1 MANSLPTVGFGTSS
15 SQLRTAYMYLH
26 GPIKEAEKGLLAFF
40 EFKNCNSLTKI
51 LFHLHFDVTVQLL
64 EYPFKNGQ
72 RLEVVVTEVLSPWEF
87 WVQPVGSELDLLM
100 EEMW

>member
-1 MANSLPTVGFGTSS
+1 MIE
-15 SQLRTAYMYLH
+15 SQLQFSIIVFFHVIVNLRTVTLYDN
-26 GPIKEAEKGLLAFF
+26 GPF
-40 EFKNCNSLTKI
+40 SMI
-51 LFHLHFDVTVQLL
+51 LFCLCNDITVQLP

>member
-1 MANSLPTVGFGTSS
+1 MFV
-15 SQLRTAYMYLH
+15 R
-26 GPIKEAEKGLLAFF
+26 
-40 EFKNCNSLTKI
+40 FKNCHSVTFTMI
-51 LFHLHFDVTVQLL
+51 LFHVCNDVTVQLP

>member
-1 MANSLPTVGFGTSS
+1 MKQKKDRLPFLNLKIETVHVLQRSCFISIST
-15 SQLRTAYMYLH
+15 
-26 GPIKEAEKGLLAFF
+26 
-40 EFKNCNSLTKI
+40 
-51 LFHLHFDVTVQLL
+51 VTVQLP

-87 WVQPVGSELDLLM
+87 WVQPIGSELDLLM

>member
-1 MANSLPTVGFGTSS
+1 M
-15 SQLRTAYMYLH
+15 
-26 GPIKEAEKGLLAFF
+26 
-40 EFKNCNSLTKI
+40 I
-51 LFHLHFDVTVQLL
+51 LFCLCNDITVQLP

>member
-1 MANSLPTVGFGTSS
+1 MP
-15 SQLRTAYMYLH
+15 RAYFLCA
-26 GPIKEAEKGLLAFF
+26 IKEANKGPLAFF
-40 EFKNCNSLTKI
+40 EFKTCNSASLTKI